1 LNLGRP
7 LERLPVSPKNS
18 EMALSEDNKVV
29 FKIAH
34 LNMAQRHDDKIRPRD
49 SR

>member
-1 LNLGRP
+1 M
-7 LERLPVSPKNS
+7 SPEKW
-18 EMALSEDNKVV
+18 EMALSEDNEVV

-34 LNMAQRHDDKIRPRD
+34 LNMAQRQDDRIRPRD